1 MPPQHFSVGP
11 VGPVAFRRLQPA
23 MAEQVEE
30 PAPFGNV
37 KLKVMA
43 YTIPMMLVARC
54 KVESWKR
61 GVLGQH
67 LGM

>member
-1 MPPQHFSVGP
+1 
-11 VGPVAFRRLQPA
+11 

-30 PAPFGNV
+30 AAPFGNV

-43 YTIPMMLVARC
+43 YTIPMTLVARC
-54 KVESWKR
+54 KVESWKS

-67 LGM
+67 LCSREAFGHGRDHSVEKNIHVL

>member
-1 MPPQHFSVGP
+1 
-11 VGPVAFRRLQPA
+11 

-30 PAPFGNV
+30 AAPFGNV

-43 YTIPMMLVARC
+43 YTIPMTLVARC
-54 KVESWKR
+54 KVESWKS

-67 LGM
+67 LKLLVMVGTTLSKKTSMYCEF